1 MPSLIVDDAPVN
13 GVDAAAVTTNGV
25 KVNGV
30 HAEEPAMTPAVPV
43 PTPDAPV
50 NTPPTSEAA
59 VDTPEK
65 KEEEAKTDDE
75 SDDEKEMKARKKEL
89 DALNAEY
96 KDVAHGSKT
105 ELIHLDKVHMRI
117 FRTLAT

>member
-25 KVNGV
+25 KVNGI
-30 HAEEPAMTPAVPV
+30 HAEESAVPV
-43 PTPDAPV
+43 PTPDVPV
-50 NTPPTSEAA
+50 NTPSTSEAA